1 MTTTCLRAA
10 TCLNWGQSATDH
22 GGQLHI
28 LKAPQIITAWLFCI
42 ICLAASPLPASAQEP
57 VTGGEIVMGTIGDAT
72 SLIPMITNDS
82 ASSEIQGQVYNGLL
96 KYDKDIKLT
105 GDLAESWEVSPD
117 GLTITF
123 HLRKGVRWQDGKP
136 YTSADALFSYEFM
149 VDPKTPT
156 PYSGDYLKVAK
167 AEAPDPY
174 TFKVTYKEVFAPG
187 LASWGLSQ
195 LPAHLLKGKDVRKS
209 PLNRNPVG
217 TGPYILKEW
226 EPGARIVLKANP
238 DYFEGRPKLDRVI
251 YRIIPDTAT
260 LFLEL
265 RSGGIDMTSLSAL
278 QYQRQTQTKFFDR
291 NFKKYRYLASVYTYI
306 GWNMRDKRFQDVRVR
321 KALSYAIN
329 REEIIKGVLL
339 GLGQPATGPLK
350 PGTYWY
356 NPKVKRYPYNPKKA
370 KALLAEC
377 GWRDSDGDGLL
388 DKDGEPFAFTII
400 TNQGNQ
406 YRANT
411 GVIVQRRLAEIGIKV
426 ELRII
431 EWAAFLKEF
440 INKGRFEACLLA
452 WTIPPDPD
460 LFDGWHSSNAKPG
473 GLNFTNYK
481 NPELDKLLVAQRLTF
496 DQAKRKAIID
506 RIQEIMAED
515 VPYTFL
521 YVPDALPVVNARIK
535 GIEPAPAG
543 ISYNFIH
550 WWVPKDRQG
559 VKLVP

>member
-1 MTTTCLRAA
+1 MHNPKMLR
-10 TCLNWGQSATDH
+10 
-22 GGQLHI
+22 
-28 LKAPQIITAWLFCI
+28 IITAWLFGA
-42 ICLAASPLPASAQEP
+42 ICLTFFVAPAWAQQP
-57 VTGGEIVMGTIGDAT
+57 VPGGEIVLGTIGDAT
-72 SLIPMITNDS
+72 SLIPMITSDS

-96 KYDKDIKLT
+96 KYDKNIKLT

-123 HLRKGVRWQDGKP
+123 HLRKDVRWQDGKP
-136 YTSADALFSYEFM
+136 YTSADALFSYQFM
-149 VDPKTPT
+149 IDPKTPT

-209 PLNRNPVG
+209 PLNRKPVG
-217 TGPYILKEW
+217 TGPYILEKW
-226 EPGARIVLKANP
+226 EAGARITLRANP
-238 DYFEGRPKLDRVI
+238 DYFEGRPKLDRVT
-251 YRIIPDTAT
+251 YRIIPDMAT
-260 LFLEL
+260 IFLEL
-265 RSGGIDMTSLSAL
+265 RSGGIDMTGLSAL
-278 QYQRQTQTKFFDR
+278 QYSRQTGTKFFQR
-291 NFKKYRYLASVYTYI
+291 NFKKYRYLASSYSYL
-306 GWNMRDKRFQDVRVR
+306 GWNQRDKRFKDVRVR
-321 KALSYAIN
+321 QALSYAID

-339 GLGQPATGPLK
+339 GLGQPATGALK

-356 NPKVKRYPYNPKKA
+356 NPKVKRYPYNPDKA
-370 KALLAEC
+370 KVLLAEC
-377 GWRDSDGDGLL
+377 GWKDTDGDGLL
-388 DKDGEPFAFTII
+388 DKDGQPFAFTII
-400 TNQGNQ
+400 TNQGNP

-431 EWAAFLKEF
+431 EWAAFLKDF
-440 INKGRFEACLLA
+440 INKGRFECCILA

-460 LFDGWHSSNAKPG
+460 LYDVWHSSNAKPG
-473 GLNFTNYK
+473 GLNFTDYK
-481 NPELDKLLVAQRLTF
+481 NPELDKLLVEQRLTF

-521 YVPDALPVVNARIK
+521 YVADSLPIVNARIK

-543 ISYNFIH
+543 ISYNFND

-559 VKLVP
+559 IKLVP

>member
-1 MTTTCLRAA
+1 MYPL
-10 TCLNWGQSATDH
+10 GI
-22 GGQLHI
+22 GGQLHNRKTLQISIHGLI
-28 LKAPQIITAWLFCI
+28 LAM
-42 ICLAASPLPASAQEP
+42 CLAIHALPALAETP
-57 VTGGEIVMGTIGDAT
+57 ETGGEIVEGSIGDAT
-72 SLIPMITNDS
+72 SLIPMITSDT
-82 ASSEIQGQVYNGLL
+82 ASSNVQGLVYNGLL
-96 KYDKDIKLT
+96 KYDKNIKLT

-123 HLRKGVRWQDGKP
+123 HLRKNVRWQDGKP

-149 VDPKTPT
+149 TDPKTPT

-174 TFKVTYKEVFAPG
+174 TFKVTYKEPFAPG
-187 LASWGLSQ
+187 LASWGLPQ

-209 PLNRNPVG
+209 PLNRQPVG
-217 TGPYILKEW
+217 TGPYILERW
-226 EPGARIVLKANP
+226 DAGSRIVLKANP
-238 DYFEGRPKLDRVI
+238 DYFEGRPKLDRVT

-260 LFLEL
+260 IFLEL
-265 RSGGIDMTSLSAL
+265 RSGGIDLSNLDAL
-278 QYQRQTQTKFFDR
+278 QYKRQTETKFFQR
-291 NFKKYRYLASVYTYI
+291 NFKKYRYLASTYSYI
-306 GWNMRDKRFQDVRVR
+306 GWNMRDKRFQDVRIR
-321 KALSYAIN
+321 RALSYAIN

-339 GLGQPATGPLK
+339 GLGKPATGPLK

-356 NPKVKRYPYNPKKA
+356 NPKVKRYAYDPAKA

-377 GWRDSDGDGLL
+377 GWKDTNGDGLL
-388 DKDGEPFAFTII
+388 YKDGQPFTFTII

-411 GVIVQRRLAEIGIKV
+411 GVIVQRRLAQIGIKV

-431 EWAAFLKEF
+431 EWAAFLKDF
-440 INKGRFEACLLA
+440 INKGRFEACILA

-460 LFDGWHSSNAKPG
+460 LYDVWHSMNAKPG

-481 NPELDKLLVAQRLTF
+481 NPELDKLLEQQRRIF
-496 DQAKRKAIID
+496 DPAKRKAVID

-521 YVPDALPVVNARIK
+521 YVPEALPIVNARIK
-535 GIEPAPAG
+535 GIKPEPAG
-543 ISYNFIH
+543 ITYNFID

-559 VKLVP
+559 VKLAP

>member
-1 MTTTCLRAA
+1 LRVFQKLQH
-10 TCLNWGQSATDH
+10 TL
-22 GGQLHI
+22 
-28 LKAPQIITAWLFCI
+28 AWLI
-42 ICLAASPLPASAQEP
+42 GGLCLAVPIPSALPALAQAP
-57 VTGGEIVMGTIGDAT
+57 VPGGEIVMGTIGDAT
-72 SLIPMITNDS
+72 SLIPMITSDS
-82 ASSEIQGQVYNGLL
+82 ASSDIQGEIYNGLL

-123 HLRKGVRWQDGKP
+123 HLRKNVRWQDGKP
-136 YTSADALFSYEFM
+136 YTSADALFSYQFM

-209 PLNRNPVG
+209 PLNRHPVG
-217 TGPYILKEW
+217 TGPYILEEW
-226 EPGARIVLKANP
+226 EPGARIALKANP
-238 DYFEGRPKLDRVI
+238 HYFEGRPNLDRVV
-251 YRIIPDTAT
+251 YRIIPDSAT
-260 LFLEL
+260 MFLEL
-265 RSGGIDMTSLSAL
+265 RSGGIDMTGLDAL
-278 QYQRQTQTKFFDR
+278 QYRRQTETKFFQR
-291 NFKKYRYLASVYTYI
+291 NFKKYRYLASQYVYI
-306 GWNMRDKRFQDVRVR
+306 GWNLRDRRFKDVRVR
-321 KALSYAIN
+321 RALSYAIDQN
-329 REEIIKGVLL
+329 EIIKGVLL
-339 GLGQPATGPLK
+339 GLGKPATGPLK

-356 NPKVKRYPYNPKKA
+356 NPKVKRYPYDPKKA
-370 KALLAEC
+370 KALLTEC
-377 GWRDSDGDGLL
+377 GWKDTDGDGIL
-388 DKDGEPFAFTII
+388 DKNGQPFTFTII

-440 INKGRFEACLLA
+440 INKGRFEACILA

-460 LFDGWHSSNAKPG
+460 LYDVWHSSNAKPG
-473 GLNFTNYK
+473 GLNFTDYK
-481 NPELDKLLVAQRLTF
+481 NPELDKLLDEQRRTF

-506 RIQEIMAED
+506 RIQEIMAEE

-521 YVPDALPVVNARIK
+521 YVPESLPIVNARFK

-559 VKLVP
+559 IKLVP